1 MSRHADR
8 LRYLLLQA
16 RRPEDPMR
24 EQERTCFQKGLN
36 CQPTQ
41 LDTWD
46 LVHQETGHPRWTDY
60 DVILLGG
67 SGDYSVVS
75 GGPWLERVQETIQ
88 ELYERAIPT
97 FASCWGFQLISKA
110 LGGSVITD
118 LAQAEIGTVNLKL
131 TEAGQADPVF
141 GSLPTCF
148 QAQMGHQDIV
158 TSLPP
163 EAILLAST
171 EQVHHEAFC
180 FPNRAWYCTQFHPEL
195 TQADLVER
203 LTEYPEY
210 VEQIAGIPLAEFL
223 PSCQETPQANAL
235 LARFVDQ
242 LVS

>member
-1 MSRHADR
+1 
-8 LRYLLLQA
+8 
-16 RRPEDPMR
+16 MR

-46 LVHQETGHPRWTDY
+46 LVHEEIGHPRWTDY

-75 GGPWLERVQETIQ
+75 GGPWLERVEETIQ

-110 LGGSVITD
+110 LGGSVITNLD
-118 LAQAEIGTVNLKL
+118 QAEIGTVDLQL
-131 TEAGQADPVF
+131 TEAGQSDPVF
-141 GSLPTCF
+141 GSLPICF

-163 EAILLAST
+163 GAILLAST
-171 EQVHHEAFC
+171 EQVHHGAFC
-180 FPNRAWYCTQFHPEL
+180 FPNRAWYGTQFHPEL
-195 TQADLVER
+195 TRDDLVER
-203 LTEYPEY
+203 LAEYPDY

-223 PSCQETPQANAL
+223 SRCQETPQANAL